1 MYMSDSNWVSS
12 KLDVAKDAGLVIFNG
27 IAHNFGN
34 DITNRGDFYVCQNE
48 TNLLAFGMAC

>member
-1 MYMSDSNWVSS
+1 MSDSNWVSS

-27 IAHNFGN
+27 IAHDFGN